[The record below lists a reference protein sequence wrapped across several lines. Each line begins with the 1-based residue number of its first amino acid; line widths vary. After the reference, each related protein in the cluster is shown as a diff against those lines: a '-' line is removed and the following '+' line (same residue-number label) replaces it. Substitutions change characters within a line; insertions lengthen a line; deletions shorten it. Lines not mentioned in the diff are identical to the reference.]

1 MPQIFD
7 DKVEI
12 KIETEAIVKKSKF
25 FNPID
30 FKIFKFKL
38 PKKQLVENH
47 PKTYPFVVNE
57 PVNIHIKKRSASWS
71 S

>member
-38 PKKQLVENH
+38 TKKQ
-47 PKTYPFVVNE
+47 F
-57 PVNIHIKKRSASWS
+57 
-71 S
+71 